1 MEFDPQVLPVQDDS
15 NTTNQMPRT
24 PEPSPF
30 KRPAMSFSPRPDSS
44 SGFPEIRHGDKKS
57 LSQSGILSPPPSPF
71 ISRQIS
77 EVPSDLGP
85 SILNRDP
92 VLFDAPSNDDSQ
104 RPLFDISETDRDPP
118 ALSAKRI
125 SINIIDVSTA
135 DPTRKEAIIPTFKST
150 AWQDCL
156 RDPREYLRRERKFL
170 KQQINAA
177 RAARAARA
185 AKSVKPVAYS
195 VPPAATTPGPKRS
208 HQRSRSSGSEI
219 LASPKDKV
227 RIHRNTDNK
236 VVKPKFSRQSKPV
249 TTTRKDIHFST
260 VEDVTPPIE
269 LLPDNPRCLH
279 VDWSG
284 APLDISN
291 DPDRH
296 LLHKAEQ
303 HLAST
308 LKLSCGQYLTQ
319 KRLIFLERVTRL
331 RAGNQVFSRT
341 HAQQVCHIDVNKA
354 SRLFAA
360 FEKVGWLLPQ
370 ALKQYL

>member
-1 MEFDPQVLPVQDDS
+1 MEFDSPARPVQDVI
-15 NTTNQMPRT
+15 NTANQMPRT

-44 SGFPEIRHGDKKS
+44 GFSESRHGDKKS
-57 LSQSGILSPPPSPF
+57 LSQSGILSPPLSPY
-71 ISRQIS
+71 INRQIS
-77 EVPSDLGP
+77 EVPSDLSP
-85 SILNRDP
+85 TILNRDP
-92 VLFDAPSNDDSQ
+92 VLYDAPLNDENQ
-104 RPLFDISETDRDPP
+104 RPLFELSETDRES
-118 ALSAKRI
+118 SASPVNPISSRI
-125 SINIIDVSTA
+125 VEASTA
-135 DPTRKEAIIPTFKST
+135 GPARKVATVPTFKST
-150 AWQDCL
+150 AWQDCF
-156 RDPREYLRRERKFL
+156 RGPGEYFRRERRFL
-170 KQQINAA
+170 KQQIDAA
-177 RAARAARA
+177 RAARAATA
-185 AKSVKPVAYS
+185 AKSFKPVTHS
-195 VPPAATTPGPKRS
+195 MPAKATTPGPKRS

-219 LASPKDKV
+219 IASPKDKV

-236 VVKPKFSRQSKPV
+236 VAKPKFSRQSKPV
-249 TTTRKDIHFST
+249 TTTRKDIHFLT
-260 VEDVTPPIE
+260 VEDVTPPVE

-360 FEKVGWLLPQ
+360 FEKVGWLSPQ

>member
-1 MEFDPQVLPVQDDS
+1 MEVETTTPILADPTS
-15 NTTNQMPRT
+15 SSGQMPRT

-30 KRPAMSFSPRPDSS
+30 KRPSMSFTYSPRPDSS
-44 SGFPEIRHGDKKS
+44 SGFTDARYSDKRAPS
-57 LSQSGILSPPPSPF
+57 LSGILSPPPSPF
-71 ISRQIS
+71 IARQIS

-92 VLFDAPSNDDSQ
+92 VLYDTPLSDENQ
-104 RPLFDISETDRDPP
+104 RPLFDLPEPYQEPSGTVSKPSFVASRESFKTGTWPQRRELP
-118 ALSAKRI
+118 APK
-125 SINIIDVSTA
+125 
-135 DPTRKEAIIPTFKST
+135 FKST
-150 AWQDCL
+150 AWQDCFRNPL
-156 RDPREYLRRERKFL
+156 EYYQRERAFL
-170 KQQINAA
+170 RQQLNS
-177 RAARAARA
+177 
-185 AKSVKPVAYS
+185 AKLLKSTKSAIPISSPKVAT
-195 VPPAATTPGPKRS
+195 PAPKKL
-208 HQRSRSSGSEI
+208 HQRARSTGSEMT
-219 LASPKDKV
+219 ASPKDKV
-227 RIHRNTDNK
+227 RIHRSTDNK
-236 VVKPKFSRQSKPV
+236 VTKPKFSRQSKPV
-249 TTTRKDIHFST
+249 TTTRKDVHYST
-260 VEDVTPPIE
+260 VEDVTPSAD

-284 APLDISN
+284 APLDISS

-331 RAGNQVFSRT
+331 RAGNTVFSRT

-360 FEKVGWLLPQ
+360 FEKVGWLSPQ
-370 ALKQYL
+370 ALKHHL

>member
-1 MEFDPQVLPVQDDS
+1 MEFEPPVRLVQDDT
-15 NTTNQMPRT
+15 NITNQMPRT

-44 SGFPEIRHGDKKS
+44 SGFPEIRHSDKKS
-57 LSQSGILSPPPSPF
+57 LPQSGILSPPPSPF
-71 ISRQIS
+71 IGRQIS

-92 VLFDAPSNDDSQ
+92 VLYDAPLNDENQ
-104 RPLFDISETDRDPP
+104 RPLFELSELDRESSALPLKSISV
-118 ALSAKRI
+118 
-125 SINIIDVSTA
+125 SITNSPKTQQV
-135 DPTRKEAIIPTFKST
+135 RKEVAVPTFRST
-150 AWQDCL
+150 AWQDCFK
-156 RDPREYLRRERKFL
+156 DPREYFRRERLFL
-170 KQQINAA
+170 RQQINSAKAA
-177 RAARAARA
+177 R
-185 AKSVKPVAYS
+185 SVKPTVQS
-195 VPPAATTPGPKRS
+195 ITPKATTPGPKKS

-219 LASPKDKV
+219 MASPRDKV
-227 RIHRNTDNK
+227 RIHRNADNK

-260 VEDVTPPIE
+260 IEDVTPSVE

-291 DPDRH
+291 DPDRQ

-331 RAGNQVFSRT
+331 RAGNPVFSRT

-360 FEKVGWLLPQ
+360 FEKVGWLSPQ
-370 ALKQYL
+370 ALKQHL

>member
-1 MEFDPQVLPVQDDS
+1 MELDPPVQLVQE
-15 NTTNQMPRT
+15 NINPANQMPRT
-24 PEPSPF
+24 PESSPF
-30 KRPAMSFSPRPDSS
+30 KRPAMSFSPRPEI
-44 SGFPEIRHGDKKS
+44 SGFHEISHSDKKS
-57 LSQSGILSPPPSPF
+57 LSQSGILSPPLSPY
-71 ISRQIS
+71 INRQIS

-92 VLFDAPSNDDSQ
+92 VLYDAPSNDENQ
-104 RPLFDISETDRDPP
+104 RPLFDLSETDRESP
-118 ALSAKRI
+118 ASLVK
-125 SINIIDVSTA
+125 TT
-135 DPTRKEAIIPTFKST
+135 PTRIVGVSAAKADSKVVSIPTFKST
-150 AWQDCL
+150 AWQDCF
-156 RDPREYLRRERKFL
+156 RGPGEYFQRERQFL
-170 KQQINAA
+170 KQQID
-177 RAARAARA
+177 AARA
-185 AKSVKPVAYS
+185 AKVVRAAKTVKLVAHS
-195 VPPAATTPGPKRS
+195 MSPKATISGPKRS
-208 HQRSRSSGSEI
+208 HQRSRSSGSDI
-219 LASPKDKV
+219 AAFPNDKV

-236 VVKPKFSRQSKPV
+236 VIKPKFSRQSKPV
-249 TTTRKDIHFST
+249 TTTRKDVHFLT
-260 VEDVTPPIE
+260 VEDVTPLVD

-360 FEKVGWLLPQ
+360 FEKVGWLSPQ

>member
-1 MEFDPQVLPVQDDS
+1 MPQ
-15 NTTNQMPRT
+15 T
-24 PEPSPF
+24 PEPSPS

-44 SGFPEIRHGDKKS
+44 SGFPEIRHSDKKS
-57 LSQSGILSPPPSPF
+57 LSQSGILSPPLSPH

-92 VLFDAPSNDDSQ
+92 VLYDAPSNDENQ
-104 RPLFDISETDRDPP
+104 RPLFDLSEPDRESS
-118 ALSAKRI
+118 ALPLKPI
-125 SINIIDVSTA
+125 SIRIIDASTA
-135 DPTRKEAIIPTFKST
+135 EPARKEPTVPTFKST
-150 AWQDCL
+150 AWQDCF
-156 RDPREYLRRERKFL
+156 RDPGEYFRRERLFL

-177 RAARAARA
+177 RAARAAKSI
-185 AKSVKPVAYS
+185 KSVVHNM
-195 VPPAATTPGPKRS
+195 PPKATTPGPKRS

-219 LASPKDKV
+219 MASPKDKV
-227 RIHRNTDNK
+227 RIHRNADNK
-236 VVKPKFSRQSKPV
+236 VTKPKFSRQSKPV

-260 VEDVTPPIE
+260 VEDVTPLVE

-360 FEKVGWLLPQ
+360 FEKVGWLSPQ